1 MSQNSDNQLVI
12 AVSSRALFDLE
23 EENKL
28 FEEQGIEAYRA
39 YQKAHV
45 DDALQPGVAFAFVKR
60 LLRLNKRFKDIEPFK
75 VVVLSRNSP
84 ETGQRFFESCRHYE
98 LPIKA
103 GVFTSG
109 FPTLPY
115 IDCFDVSLFLSANA
129 ESVKSA
135 LRQGL
140 PAGLVIAGDGQPIHD
155 ENEDSLELRIGF
167 DFDGV
172 IIDDESERQFQRSGL
187 AGFNEHEERR
197 VNIPHAPGPLQKLFT
212 KLAKFQAMDEA
223 LGRDDPSYRPVIR
236 VAIVPSRGAPSERRL
251 LTTLESLGI
260 QAAELFLLDGM
271 KKEKVLQTLKP
282 HIFFDDQLRHIE
294 QTAGRIPSVLI
305 PFGVRNS

>member
-23 EENKL
+23 EENRI

-39 YQKAHV
+39 YQKEHV
-45 DDALQPGVAFAFVKR
+45 DDALRPGVAFAFVKR
-60 LLRLNKRFKDIEPFK
+60 LLRLNERFKDIEPFK

-84 ETGQRFFESCRHYE
+84 ETGQRFFESCRHYS

-115 IDCFDVSLFLSANA
+115 IDSFDVSLFLSANA
-129 ESVKSA
+129 ESVKTA

-140 PAGLVIAGDGQPIHD
+140 PAGLVIAGDGQPMDD
-155 ENEDSLELRIGF
+155 EDEDSLELRIGF

-172 IIDDESERQFQRSGL
+172 IVDDESERQFQRSGL
-187 AGFNEHEERR
+187 AGFNEHEEQR

-212 KLAKFQAMDEA
+212 KLARFQAMDEA
-223 LGRDDPSYRPVIR
+223 RGRNDPSYHPVIR
-236 VAIVPSRGAPSERRL
+236 VAIVTSRGAPSERRL

-271 KKEKVLQTLKP
+271 KKEKILQTLKP

-294 QTAGRIPSVLI
+294 QTAGLIPSVLI